1 MLGVLGRFLE
11 LRNAQWAGRDS
22 LVRLQRR
29 RLGAILR
36 SARSTPY
43 YGRLMDGLSIT
54 PEELESD
61 VSLLPPTLK
70 AQVQG
75 GMQPFMAPDAG
86 RKLYPIS
93 TSGSTGT
100 PLRLCLDQDAADQ
113 RTATLGL
120 VQTEFGRTPFDL
132 FAEISVRP
140 CHTLPLL
147 PAFGLFRK
155 LPLSVFEDE
164 SRNLE
169 LLRRGKPDIPGWYPP
184 TLAVLA
190 RPNLASGPRLRL
202 KSVFCG
208 AETLSAGRRRLLGE
222 SFSCRVFQQ
231 YGCVEF
237 GTLAF
242 ECPEEK
248 RLHVC
253 APSCLLEIAD
263 ARGRPKKSGTGDIL
277 VTSLSNLAMPLLRYR
292 IGDRGS
298 WGNDCPCGRSLPA
311 LKSLEGRDNDFIVLP
326 GGRERSP
333 VSFDIMDGIPGLLS
347 YQLVQERPDHFV
359 FRLVPAPSGFPEESR
374 REVRK
379 RILGACLGERVSVEF
394 EELQRLQ
401 KTGGKLRTVVS
412 RVAKSG

>member
-11 LRNAQWAGRDS
+11 LRNAQWADRDS
-22 LVRLQRR
+22 LLRIRQEKLRAV
-29 RLGAILR
+29 LR
-36 SARSTPY
+36 SARSTPHY
-43 YGRLMDGLSIT
+43 CRLMGGLSL
-54 PEELESD
+54 EELESD
-61 VSLLPPTLK
+61 ISLLPPTMK
-70 AQVQG
+70 GQVQG
-75 GMQPFMAPDAG
+75 NEKSFLAAG
-86 RKLYPIS
+86 AEGKALYPVE

-100 PLRLCLDQDAADQ
+100 PLRLHLDQDSADQ
-113 RTATLGL
+113 RTASLGL

-147 PAFGLFRK
+147 PALGLFRK
-155 LPLSVFEDE
+155 LPLSVFDDE

-169 LLRRGKPDIPGWYPP
+169 LLRRGRPDILGWYPS

-190 RPNLASGPRLRL
+190 RLNMASGPRLKL

-208 AETLSAGRRRLLGE
+208 AETLSAGRRKLLGE

-242 ECPEEK
+242 ECPEE

-253 APSCLLEIAD
+253 APSCLLEIVD

-298 WGNDCPCGRSLPA
+298 WGNDCACGRGLPV
-311 LKSLEGRDNDFIVLP
+311 LKSLEGRDNDFIILP
-326 GGRERSP
+326 SGRERSP
-333 VSFDIMDGIPGLLS
+333 VSFDILEGVHGVLA
-347 YQLVQERPDHFV
+347 YQLVQERPDHFL
-359 FRLVPAPSGFPEESR
+359 FRLVPAQSGFPEESR
-374 REVRK
+374 LEVRK
-379 RILGACLGERVSVEF
+379 RILAACLGERVSVEF
-394 EELQRLQ
+394 EELPRLE
-401 KTGGKLRTVVS
+401 KAGGKLRTVVS
-412 RVAKSG
+412 KAGRRG